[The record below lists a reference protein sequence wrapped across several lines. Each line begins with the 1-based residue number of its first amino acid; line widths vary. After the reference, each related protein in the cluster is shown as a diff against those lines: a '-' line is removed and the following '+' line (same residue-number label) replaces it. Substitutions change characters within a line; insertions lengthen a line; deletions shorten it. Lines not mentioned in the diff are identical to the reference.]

1 MCVGE
6 RMFVGTGV
14 WYFEGGDVV
23 SYITA
28 IFSQT
33 SHIPPYSPLFPL
45 IPSIF
50 PIFPIPYLPN
60 ISQYFHSHTT
70 HIPLIYPYIPLY
82 TLISPLYPPI
92 SLIFIPFITPLSNIQ
107 SQIKSLKLKYNYS
120 YYYR

>member
-45 IPSIF
+45 IPPYSLNLPNLPNPLSSQYL
-50 PIFPIPYLPN
+50 PIFPLTHY
-60 ISQYFHSHTT
+60 SHT
-70 HIPLIYPYIPLY
+70 PYIPLY
-82 TLISPLYPPI
+82 TLIYPNLPLIPPNLPYFHPFYYP
-92 SLIFIPFITPLSNIQ
+92 SFQYTVSNQESEIEV
-107 SQIKSLKLKYNYS
+107 
-120 YYYR
+120 